1 MNKQVINQ
9 VRLYTNQDQTV
20 TVAFF
25 NFGKYFKFTA
35 SNSTVN
41 SLDLAITTLFA
52 KNTITSN
59 VITLKQYNTS
69 LEDTQIAA

>member
-25 NFGKYFKFTA
+25 NFGKYFRFTA
-35 SNSTVN
+35 NNSTVN
-41 SLDLAITTLFA
+41 SLDLAITTLFV
-52 KNTITSN
+52 KSTTVNN
-59 VITLKQYNTS
+59 VITLKQYNAS

>member
-35 SNSTVN
+35 NNSQVT
-41 SLDLAITTLFA
+41 SIDLAITTLFV
-52 KNTITSN
+52 KHVTNN
-59 VITLKQYNTS
+59 VITLSDYNTS
-69 LEDTQIAA
+69 LEDTQIAS